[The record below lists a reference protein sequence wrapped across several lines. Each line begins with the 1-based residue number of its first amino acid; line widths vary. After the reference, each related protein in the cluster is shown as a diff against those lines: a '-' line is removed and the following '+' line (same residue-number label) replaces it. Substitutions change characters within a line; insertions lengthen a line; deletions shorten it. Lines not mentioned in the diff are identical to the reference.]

1 MSQSDDL
8 TKLFKRFGGDTT
20 SYREIVRSEGA
31 QQARARWP
39 LLSAVQ
45 ADRPDEVPPVS
56 PGELAG
62 AMLRQPPAPPQA
74 ELAPPPQ
81 APLPASPFASPR
93 PPLPVRTAGL
103 PPAGAP
109 SPLQSP
115 LPSPLPMP
123 AAPATPAAPV
133 AHPGLQGMP
142 ASAAVQPIQPAQP
155 TATPLAAKLT
165 LKQRLAG
172 ATVPPPPPPPAPAP
186 AYVAPPVQFAS
197 AVAAASAN
205 AASQAAGTELT
216 RVFARLEGRSADPA
230 SERAQLRR
238 SLLDR
243 LKRP

>member
-20 SYREIVRSEGA
+20 SYSEIVRSEGA

-62 AMLRQPPAPPQA
+62 AMLRQPPAPAQP
-74 ELAPPPQ
+74 ELPPAPTPQ
-81 APLPASPFASPR
+81 APLPPSHFAPTR

-109 SPLQSP
+109 LLQ
-115 LPSPLPMP
+115 PMP
-123 AAPATPAAPV
+123 AIPAAPAAPV

-142 ASAAVQPIQPAQP
+142 ASSAAQP
-155 TATPLAAKLT
+155 TQPAAPSATPAAARLT

-172 ATVPPPPPPPAPAP
+172 ATVPPPPAPAPAR
-186 AYVAPPVQFAS
+186 AYVAPPAQFAS

-205 AASQAAGTELT
+205 AASQASGTELT
-216 RVFARLEGRSADPA
+216 RVFARLEGRSADPDA
-230 SERAQLRR
+230 ERAQLRR